1 MRLIIFFFFAI
12 TAIAATA
19 QVKGYSQAN
28 AHSHNDYEQKN
39 PFHEAYNEQFG
50 SIEADVHLVEGNLLV
65 GHDNKDLRPART
77 LESLYLTPLSQYND
91 KKRKLQLLI
100 DIKTA
105 AVPTLECL
113 VAVLKKYPFITKNPL
128 IKIVISGNRP
138 DENNY
143 ANYPSFIWFDGR
155 LDKTY
160 TDQQLKKIALLSD
173 SYGKFV
179 DWKNPWPISNA
190 DRDKIAAAVKK
201 AHELQKPIRLWASPD
216 FPEAWEEMIKLQ
228 IDFINTDK
236 INELSDYLTKR
247 NTSLRLLPYNRIIR
261 SAGEVIRFGKPDLE
275 NHALDLGKPGLCG
288 EPQTKAMASP
298 PL

>member
-1 MRLIIFFFFAI
+1 LPFD
-12 TAIAATA
+12 ATA
-19 QVKGYSQAN
+19 QLNVYSQAN

-50 SIEADVHLVEGNLLV
+50 SIESDVHLVEGKLLV
-65 GHDNKDLRPART
+65 GHDSMDLDASKT
-77 LESLYLTPLSQYND
+77 LERLYLSPLSQYND
-91 KKRKLQLLI
+91 KKRRLQLLI
-100 DIKTA
+100 DIKTD
-105 AVPTLECL
+105 AVPTLERL

-160 TDQQLKKIALLSD
+160 TEQQLKKIALLSD

-179 DWKNPWPISNA
+179 SWKNPWPITNA
-190 DRDKIAAAVKK
+190 DREKITAAVKK
-201 AHELQKPIRLWASPD
+201 AHDLRKPIRLWASPD

-247 NTSLRLLPYNRIIR
+247 NSSLRLLPYNRIYPFSWR
-261 SAGEVIRFGKPDLE
+261 CNTFWKTRFGKPCIGCSLI
-275 NHALDLGKPGLCG
+275 G
-288 EPQTKAMASP
+288 
-298 PL
+298 